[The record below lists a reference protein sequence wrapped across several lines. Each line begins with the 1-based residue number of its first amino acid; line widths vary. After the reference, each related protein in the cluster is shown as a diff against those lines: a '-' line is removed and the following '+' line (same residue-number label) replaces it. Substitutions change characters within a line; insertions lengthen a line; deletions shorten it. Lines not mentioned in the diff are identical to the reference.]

1 MNEAT
6 TRSDRE
12 GGITR
17 RRRARGG
24 GTGGE
29 GVGGEVGVTRHAG
42 RTARLFGLRC
52 FSRIVERRLIRTYSL
67 GRTRSIKYV
76 ARYTCSS
83 RSIYRAT
90 GCTKENDRVPR
101 VTMNGSRII
110 LVDRLVCSLLEL
122 VSFVLSR
129 VTVQIARP
137 VGRAHE

>member
-1 MNEAT
+1 MVGERA
-6 TRSDRE
+6 
-12 GGITR
+12 
-17 RRRARGG
+17 ARGW
-24 GTGGE
+24 
-29 GVGGEVGVTRHAG
+29 GEVGVTRHPG

-67 GRTRSIKYV
+67 GRTIDKICRTIHVFV
-76 ARYTCSS
+76 A
-83 RSIYRAT
+83 IYRAT

-129 VTVQIARP
+129 VTV
-137 VGRAHE
+137 V